1 MSVKLKRAKETEQNE
16 NDKLTR
22 IISDSNGICMNL
34 CCFLMVLFA
43 LLETWCS
50 IAGDL
55 SEDAVMKMEKQQH
68 LLLSA
73 SSPAISKTMTD

>member
-1 MSVKLKRAKETEQNE
+1 MKMTSSLELFLIQMV
-16 NDKLTR
+16 
-22 IISDSNGICMNL
+22 CMNL

-43 LLETWCS
+43 LHETWCS